1 MESENQTL
9 KPIPPEIINCSV
21 CKKTFL
27 STMRLNGINYKSC
40 DECRYKSRKQG
51 AKCRSDYKQLI
62 INLK

>member
-1 MESENQTL
+1 MDSEKPTL
-9 KPIPPEIINCSV
+9 KPIPPKIINCSV
-21 CKKTFL
+21 CRKPFL